1 MEQDYPLELPLAS
14 RSARPRIS
22 DLLAGETFLRLHPH
36 WFVEDYEQAEGRV
49 ATRLRDYATDD
60 EFRLVY
66 RVSADT
72 DGLPTLVFSEGPLS
86 EMRFHRQDD
95 MLHVRVTSD
104 QDIARLD
111 ENFGLTLWLRGIREY
126 IRLYLSRSLNTLFFR
141 VLMNRVML
149 RMNPSQRKICMMIYK
164 ITVVEIIL
172 ILAVIVGFIY
182 FNR

>member
-1 MEQDYPLELPLAS
+1 MEQDYPLELPLTN
-14 RSARPRIS
+14 PPEKPLVN
-22 DLLAGETFLRLHPH
+22 DLLAGETLLRLHPH
-36 WFVEDYEQAEGRV
+36 WFVDAFDQDGDRV
-49 ATRLRDYATDD
+49 TTDLRDYAS
-60 EFRLVY
+60 EAAFRLAY
-66 RVSADT
+66 RMTSDR

-104 QDIARLD
+104 QAIAQLD
-111 ENFGLTLWLRGIREY
+111 ENFGLTLWLHGIREY
-126 IRLYLSRSLNTLFFR
+126 IRLYLSSSLNTLFFR
-141 VLMNRVML
+141 ALMNRVML